1 MCTLY
6 DSACKYV
13 HMCETK
19 VIQCLTLYI
28 HVLMSKYI
36 RICACM
42 HSAHY
47 IAIVYSLERNHR
59 IECMIH
65 ACAVFMNVVSN
76 LFHLYRFISSSSSS
90 CSPDLSFTSAS
101 SDALCVA
108 TKVVQITLL

>member
-1 MCTLY
+1 MYVHCMIY
-6 DSACKYV
+6 SACKYV

-19 VIQCLTLYI
+19 VIQCMTLYI

-47 IAIVYSLERNHR
+47 IAIVYSLQRNHR

-65 ACAVFMNVVSN
+65 AVCMNVVSN

-108 TKVVQITLL
+108 TKVVQITFL